1 MHTKIQYEP
10 VDCNV
15 IQSIKINWYGFI
27 SYITTFKKLPPTE
40 FWCNIKEEKL
50 KLNKKCYY
58 AEVHL
63 HVGSDFLH
71 ITQPKH
77 NKSNKEADIRIQLS
91 SIKLDRKDLQKC
103 KIMSFSLLFWKT
115 QFFKNILSILRWNEI
130 VVI

>member
-15 IQSIKINWYGFI
+15 IQSIKINWYGLI

-40 FWCNIKEEKL
+40 FWCNIKEEK
-50 KLNKKCYY
+50 Y
-58 AEVHL
+58 
-63 HVGSDFLH
+63 

-103 KIMSFSLLFWKT
+103 KTMSFSLLFWKT
-115 QFFKNILSILRWNEI
+115 
-130 VVI
+130 